1 MYDASTGDVRCD
13 WCGDLLGNINGDDN
27 FFALIRR
34 KYCGTCGKLARSE
47 QNRAAQQAYRRRK
60 RLEKGQLKIKAE
72 LLEEENQLLREQIKE
87 LRRQFMFD
95 KL

>member
-1 MYDASTGDVRCD
+1 MYDAATGDVRCD
-13 WCGDLLGNINGDDN
+13 WCGDFLGNINGDGN
-27 FFALIRR
+27 YFSLIRR
-34 KYCGTCGKLARSE
+34 KYCKTCGTLARSE
-47 QNRAAQQAYRRRK
+47 SNRAAQQAFRYRK
-60 RLEKGQLKIKAE
+60 KLEKEQLKIKAE